1 MEFEDTNLTRKKA
14 NSRLRRALLFAGA
27 GLAAALLV
35 GIVYLGYG
43 LYLFL
48 TCQTGFGCQ
57 PSSQNSSATA
67 TEIHPEALV
76 ASSAATEQAA
86 DSQQGSST
94 VEGTAPDLRDAQ
106 HAETI
111 VPRETGLPLAQLL
124 PMPTDTAA
132 PPTPLPT
139 ARSIP
144 PTPVPSA
151 TVNRVPAAPTATAIP
166 PVPTPTATLIPP
178 TATPTAT
185 AVPPTLELTSTRL
198 PIDATATPE
207 PTPTP
212 EIEPTVVGPTAE
224 PTVAA
229 EYFESHVEPCMTEP
243 SAADPCDTGQ
253 EIRFQGLIPV
263 SVSLPDR
270 PPSLEELLFNSW
282 RDQDLADVSYTELL
296 SATHIVARGRFAA
309 DSLAC
314 EGFPVRNPGWSV
326 DFADFGIPEPGP
338 GENVFL
344 EFGIYHWMCFA
355 RLKVH
360 EYMVGIGGASITV
373 GLAAAS
379 IPYFDKTEIET
390 SQSREIL
397 ASYQESIAD
406 HFVGREWVVWLAPS
420 YTTAVESW
428 TAYSLWDVQRAEDGI
443 VRVVSEVAEH
453 YEKMGDSEHDHSHL
467 KVPLVEFRQLIADAN
482 SDRLARTSGRIGV
495 GADTP
500 MLVQDAFR
508 LSDYY
513 REIGAYDY
521 PAEYQPKPAP
531 TAQ

>member
-1 MEFEDTNLTRKKA
+1 MESEDTNLPRRAAK
-14 NSRLRRALLFAGA
+14 SRLRRALLFAGA

-43 LYLFL
+43 LYLLL
-48 TCQTGFGCQ
+48 TCQTGVGCP
-57 PSSQNSSATA
+57 PSSEGATA
-67 TEIHPEALV
+67 TVTASQPEAL
-76 ASSAATEQAA
+76 ATSLGTTGQAG
-86 DSQQGSST
+86 DSQQGGST
-94 VEGTAPDLRDAQ
+94 VHATALDLRDAENV
-106 HAETI
+106 ETV

-124 PMPTDTAA
+124 PMPTVTAS

-139 ARSIP
+139 ARAIP
-144 PTPVPSA
+144 PTPALSA
-151 TVNRVPAAPTATAIP
+151 TVNRVPPAPTATAIP
-166 PVPTPTATLIPP
+166 PMPTPTATLIPP
-178 TATPTAT
+178 SATPTAT
-185 AVPPTLELTSTRL
+185 AVPLTPTPT
-198 PIDATATPE
+198 ATATAPTAKPE
-207 PTPTP
+207 PTTAP
-212 EIEPTVVGPTAE
+212 EVQLTVAVIGAQPTVTA
-224 PTVAA
+224 A
-229 EYFESHVEPCMTEP
+229 YFYGFVEPCVAE
-243 SAADPCDTGQ
+243 SGAADPCDTGQ
-253 EIRFQGLIPV
+253 EIRFQRLIPV

-282 RDQDLADVSYTELL
+282 RDQDFADVAYTELL

-309 DSLAC
+309 DSVAC

-355 RLKVH
+355 RLQVR
-360 EYMVGIGGASITV
+360 EYMVGKGGASIMV
-373 GLAAAS
+373 MLAAAA
-379 IPYFDKTEIET
+379 IPYFEEDEINT

-428 TAYSLWDVQRAEDGI
+428 TAYSLWDVQRGEDGI
-443 VRVVSEVAEH
+443 VRVVSDVAEH
-453 YEKMGDSEHDHSHL
+453 YEDMEESEHEHAHL
-467 KVPLVEFRQLIADAN
+467 NAPLVEFRRLIADAN

-500 MLVQDAFR
+500 MLVQDALR

-521 PAEYQPKPAP
+521 PAEFQPKPAP

>member
-1 MEFEDTNLTRKKA
+1 MESEDTNLARRAAK
-14 NSRLRRALLFAGA
+14 SRLRRALLFAGA

-43 LYLFL
+43 LYLLL
-48 TCQTGFGCQ
+48 TCQTGVGCQ
-57 PSSQNSSATA
+57 PSSEGATA
-67 TEIHPEALV
+67 TVTASQPEAL
-76 ASSAATEQAA
+76 AISSDTTAKAG
-86 DSQQGSST
+86 DSQQGGST
-94 VEGTAPDLRDAQ
+94 VHATALDLRDAENV
-106 HAETI
+106 ETV
-111 VPRETGLPLAQLL
+111 VPRETPLTEIGLL
-124 PMPTDTAA
+124 PMPTATAA
-132 PPTPLPT
+132 PPVPLPT
-139 ARSIP
+139 ARAIP
-144 PTPVPSA
+144 PTPALSA
-151 TVNRVPAAPTATAIP
+151 TVNRVPPAPTA
-166 PVPTPTATLIPP
+166 TATLIPP
-178 TATPTAT
+178 SATPTAT
-185 AVPPTLELTSTRL
+185 AVPLTPTPTA
-198 PIDATATPE
+198 PATAPTAKPE
-207 PTPTP
+207 PTTAP
-212 EIEPTVVGPTAE
+212 EVQ
-224 PTVAA
+224 PTVADIGA
-229 EYFESHVEPCMTEP
+229 QPTVTAAYFDGFVEPCVAKTG
-243 SAADPCDTGQ
+243 ADKPCDPSRDV
-253 EIRFQGLIPV
+253 RFQRLIPV
-263 SVSLPDR
+263 SVSLSDR

-282 RDQDLADVSYTELL
+282 RDQDFADVAYTELL

-309 DSLAC
+309 DSMAC

-355 RLKVH
+355 RLQVR
-360 EYMVGIGGASITV
+360 EYMVGKGGASIMV
-373 GLAAAS
+373 MLAAAA
-379 IPYFDKTEIET
+379 IPYFEEDEINT

-397 ASYQESIAD
+397 GSYQESIAD

-453 YEKMGDSEHDHSHL
+453 YEKMGHSEHDHSHL
-467 KVPLVEFRQLIADAN
+467 NAPLVEFRQLIADAN

-500 MLVQDAFR
+500 MLVQDALR

-521 PAEYQPKPAP
+521 PAEYQPQLAP

>member
-1 MEFEDTNLTRKKA
+1 MESEDTNLTRKKA
-14 NSRLRRALLFAGA
+14 KSRLRRALLFAGA

-43 LYLFL
+43 LYLLL
-48 TCQTGFGCQ
+48 TCQTGWGCQ
-57 PSSQNSSATA
+57 SSSEGAASTATA
-67 TEIHPEALV
+67 SPPESLAT
-76 ASSAATEQAA
+76 SSDTTGPAG
-86 DSQQGSST
+86 DSQQGSRT
-94 VEGTAPDLRDAQ
+94 VHATALDLRDAQ
-106 HAETI
+106 HVETV
-111 VPRETGLPLAQLL
+111 VPRETPLTEMQLL
-124 PMPTDTAA
+124 PMPTARAA

-139 ARSIP
+139 ARAIP
-144 PTPVPSA
+144 PIPAPSA
-151 TVNRVPAAPTATAIP
+151 TAIRAIPAPIATVIPPMPTPTANPIPPSATPTATAIP
-166 PVPTPTATLIPP
+166 P
-178 TATPTAT
+178 
-185 AVPPTLELTSTRL
+185 TLELTATSL
-198 PIDATATPE
+198 PLEESAMLE

-229 EYFESHVEPCMTEP
+229 EYFESHVEPCTTEP
-243 SAADPCDTGQ
+243 SAADPCDTGRD
-253 EIRFQGLIPV
+253 IWFQRLIPV

-270 PPSLEELLFNSW
+270 PPSLEAMLFNSW

-296 SATHIVARGRFAA
+296 SATHIVVRGRFAS
-309 DSLAC
+309 DSMVC

-360 EYMVGIGGASITV
+360 EYMVGRGGASITV
-373 GLAAAS
+373 GLPAAS
-379 IPYFDKTEIET
+379 IPYFDETEINT

-428 TAYSLWDVQRAEDGI
+428 TAYSLWAVQRGEDGI

-453 YEKMGDSEHDHSHL
+453 YEKIGDSEHEHAHL
-467 KVPLVEFRQLIADAN
+467 NAPLVEFRRLIADAN

-500 MLVQDAFR
+500 MLVQDALR

-513 REIGAYDY
+513 REIGVYDY

>member
-1 MEFEDTNLTRKKA
+1 MESEDTNLPRRAAKL
-14 NSRLRRALLFAGA
+14 RLRRALLFAGA

-43 LYLFL
+43 LYLLL
-48 TCQTGFGCQ
+48 TCQTGVGCQ
-57 PSSQNSSATA
+57 PSSEGAAATVTA
-67 TEIHPEALV
+67 SQPEAL
-76 ASSAATEQAA
+76 ATSSDTTGQSG
-86 DSQQGSST
+86 DSQQGGST
-94 VEGTAPDLRDAQ
+94 VHATALDLRDAENV
-106 HAETI
+106 ETV
-111 VPRETGLPLAQLL
+111 VPRETPLTEIGLLS
-124 PMPTDTAA
+124 MPTTTAA

-139 ARSIP
+139 ARAIP
-144 PTPVPSA
+144 LTPALSA
-151 TVNRVPAAPTATAIP
+151 TVNRVPPAPTATAIP
-166 PVPTPTATLIPP
+166 PMPTPTATLIPP
-178 TATPTAT
+178 SATPTAT
-185 AVPPTLELTSTRL
+185 AVPLTPTPT
-198 PIDATATPE
+198 ATATAPTAKPE
-207 PTPTP
+207 PTTAP
-212 EIEPTVVGPTAE
+212 EVQSTVADIGALPTVTA
-224 PTVAA
+224 A
-229 EYFESHVEPCMTEP
+229 YFDGFVEPCVAKTG
-243 SAADPCDTGQ
+243 ADKPCDPSRDV
-253 EIRFQGLIPV
+253 RFQRLIPV

-282 RDQDLADVSYTELL
+282 SDQDIADVPYTDLL
-296 SATHIVARGRFAA
+296 SATHIVVRGRFAA
-309 DSLAC
+309 DSMVC

-360 EYMVGIGGASITV
+360 EYMIGRGGASITV

-379 IPYFDKTEIET
+379 IPYFDETEIET

-397 ASYQESIAD
+397 GSYQESIAD
-406 HFVGREWVVWLAPS
+406 HFVGREWVVWIAPS
-420 YTTAVESW
+420 YTSAVESW
-428 TAYSLWDVQRAEDGI
+428 FAYSLWAVQRGEDGL

-467 KVPLVEFRQLIADAN
+467 NAPLVEFRQLIADAN

-500 MLVQDAFR
+500 MLVQDALR

-513 REIGAYDY
+513 RDIGAYDY
-521 PAEYQPKPAP
+521 PAEFQPQLAP